1 MIEPTPLTV
10 SVAALLVLGVPLLR
24 LGLRRRRWNRL
35 LAEAQQFVERVQQQ
49 RALSPVATGLA
60 LGPGEHAFY
69 CAPSVFYETGLI
81 RLEAKSPNPA
91 SASAHPPAR
100 RWGWRRPRWRQV
112 RTRAVSGRLTV
123 TNHRLVFEAPSERR
137 TVPLERMAHV
147 ASGLK
152 RVELGLQGERSRLVF
167 TAANPVIL
175 AAIIRLCGQVDNPLD
190 LADTTLRVTVVD

>member
-1 MIEPTPLTV
+1 MLEPSPLTV
-10 SVAALLVLGVPLLR
+10 AVAAVLVLGTPLLR

-35 LAEAQQFVERVQQQ
+35 LAEAQQFVARVQQS

-69 CAPSVFYETGLI
+69 CAPSVFYETGLVQ
-81 RLEAKSPNPA
+81 LKPKQGS
-91 SASAHPPAR
+91 SAGAAR
-100 RWGWRRPRWRQV
+100 AVGGAWRRRPVWRQMRTGAV
-112 RTRAVSGRLTV
+112 RGLLTV
-123 TNHRLVFEAPSERR
+123 TNQRLVFEAPMQCR

-147 ASGLK
+147 ASGLS
-152 RVELGLQGERSRLVF
+152 RVELGLQGQRSRLVF

-190 LADTTLRVTVVD
+190 LADTTLRVTLVD